1 MPNPQTD
8 DVIGRYGSSGWTL
21 PTLTG
26 QAGSNVFSNR
36 PASMPVTGMLGLPE
50 SGVGANGGVGGVPS
64 VDDALQRMLD
74 KNAGATPS
82 APATNPFAAFP
93 NGQQAWQ
100 DYQNGLYRNNGAS
113 ASPFANILDRGAD
126 NASQSRLG
134 VSGGVGS
141 PFANSLGGQGGL
153 GGSGAVKPP
162 MTQRDVLQQQLDQRF
177 GDGWS
182 AQFTAQNHMD
192 PISFYERE
200 VPMSVT
206 DPAARA
212 SIAMQRAGN
221 DAQYHP
227 NEIQDWV
234 MKHGSNT
241 PIPDEQWRI
250 WSKINQGGGPDYNA
264 GKGVDPYGVH

>member
-1 MPNPQTD
+1 MIPPLGKGQAQTD
-8 DVIGRYGSSGWTL
+8 GSPPMGTYSSSGWTL
-21 PTLTG
+21 PTLGEVGGMLNTQLGNLGGELNRIGMTPQPTFGQMGGAINQAVMTPDPTLGLRPTTSPFVGRG
-26 QAGSNVFSNR
+26 QAQTD
-36 PASMPVTGMLGLPE
+36 ASP
-50 SGVGANGGVGGVPS
+50 
-64 VDDALQRMLD
+64 
-74 KNAGATPS
+74 TPS
-82 APATNPFAAFP
+82 PF
-93 NGQQAWQ
+93 
-100 DYQNGLYRNNGAS
+100 
-113 ASPFANILDRGAD
+113 LDRGAD

-141 PFANSLGGQGGL
+141 PFSQTLGGNTGGFGGSGGGNGGGL

-177 GDGWS
+177 GQGWS
-182 AQFTAQNHMD
+182 ANFTSQNGLD

-200 VPMSVT
+200 VPSHIT
-206 DPAARA
+206 DPAERA

-227 NEIQDWV
+227 NEIADWQQ
-234 MKHGSNT
+234 KHGNT
-241 PIPDEQWRI
+241 PISDDQWKI